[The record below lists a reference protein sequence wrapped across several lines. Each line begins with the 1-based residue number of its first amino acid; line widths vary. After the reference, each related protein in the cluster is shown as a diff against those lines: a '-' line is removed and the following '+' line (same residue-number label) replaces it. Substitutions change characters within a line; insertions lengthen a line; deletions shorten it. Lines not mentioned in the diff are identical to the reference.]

1 MFGTGRGT
9 DCGCSKCITPVD
21 VVGSG
26 PWEMEGK
33 EGEGGRE
40 GGRREGE
47 GGQAIVNNMP
57 SANNQGMTMVAFI
70 HLYT

>member
-40 GGRREGE
+40 GGRE
-47 GGQAIVNNMP
+47 GGGRGREDKQ
-57 SANNQGMTMVAFI
+57 
-70 HLYT
+70 